1 MFDIFLL
8 NENLP
13 FTVALAVALFIGI
26 IEIIS
31 LLIGGISS
39 AFDGILPEK
48 DIHIDLDGGF
58 SITDYL
64 CIGKIPLL
72 MWIVVFLV
80 SYGLCGIIMQMFLN
94 LNVYLAGF
102 IMLPLSLFPTR
113 YISLFLHKIM
123 PQDFTTAIHSDNFVG
138 MKATIVMGNSYVGHP
153 AQAKFKDR
161 YDQTHYVMVEP
172 EYTIVVFTQGDE
184 VILTSKK
191 TNTLFTAVKYSI

>member
-31 LLIGGISS
+31 LLVGGISS

-48 DIHIDLDGGF
+48 DIHVDLAGGF

-80 SYGLCGIIMQMFLN
+80 SYGLSGVILQMMVH
-94 LNVYLAGF
+94 LNVYIAAIVALF
-102 IMLPLSLFPTR
+102 ISVFPTR
-113 YISLFLHKIM
+113 YVSIFLHKIM
-123 PQDFTTAIHSDNFVG
+123 PQDFTTAMHSDDFIGLSGVIIG
-138 MKATIVMGNSYVGHP
+138 GKAYKNY
-153 AQAKFKDR
+153 AAR
-161 YDQTHYVMVEP
+161 Y
-172 EYTIVVFTQGDE
+172 F
-184 VILTSKK
+184 
-191 TNTLFTAVKYSI
+191 